1 MESSKVSCGRD
12 RIVPRSS
19 SQPSQHQ
26 RRKTAGIVRLIA
38 AMVFLL
44 TAVCF
49 VSPREM
55 LAAEEPQHDA
65 SGSQHS
71 GGHAE
76 SPWATVLQWGNFLI
90 LFGGLGWLLRQ
101 PLRGFLETRT
111 RSIEEGLA
119 SGRLARESAL
129 KHMSE
134 IENRMARLDEEVR
147 ALRAQ
152 AVKEAED
159 EKARILESAKIE
171 AQKILEV
178 AHREIEGLKKSAR
191 LELKA
196 HVADLAVKLA
206 EERLQKSVGSEEN
219 KRLVLKFLDSLETA
233 KN

>member
-1 MESSKVSCGRD
+1 VLKVNSYSC
-12 RIVPRSS
+12 
-19 SQPSQHQ
+19 HEQ
-26 RRKTAGIVRLIA
+26 RRKTGIVRILA
-38 AMVFLL
+38 GLLLL

-49 VSPREM
+49 LTSGLT
-55 LAAEEPQHDA
+55 LAAGEAQHGA
-65 SGSQHS
+65 SSGEHG

-76 SPWATVLQWGNFLI
+76 SPLTAVWKWGNFLI
-90 LFGGLGWLLRQ
+90 LFGGLGWYLRQ
-101 PLRGFLETRT
+101 PLREFLETRS

-129 KHMSE
+129 KQMSE
-134 IENRMARLDEEVR
+134 IENRMARLDDEVH

-152 AVKEAED
+152 AVKEAE
-159 EKARILESAKIE
+159 EERARILEAAKIE

-206 EERLQKSVGSEEN
+206 EQQLQKSVGSEEN
-219 KRLVLKFLDSLETA
+219 KRLVVRFIDSLETA

>member
-1 MESSKVSCGRD
+1 VLTANRHSS
-12 RIVPRSS
+12 
-19 SQPSQHQ
+19 HEQ
-26 RRKTAGIVRLIA
+26 RRKTSMVRTLA
-38 AMVFLL
+38 LLLL
-44 TAVCF
+44 TATCF
-49 VSPREM
+49 LLSKVAV
-55 LAAEEPQHDA
+55 AAEEAQHGGS
-65 SGSQHS
+65 SGEHS

-76 SPWATVLQWGNFLI
+76 NSLTAVWKWGNFLI
-90 LFGGLGWLLRQ
+90 LFGGLGWYLRQ
-101 PLRGFLETRT
+101 PLREFLETRS
-111 RSIEEGLA
+111 RLIEEGLA

-129 KHMSE
+129 KQMSE
-134 IENRMARLDEEVR
+134 IENRMARLDDEVL

-152 AVKEAED
+152 AVKEAE
-159 EKARILESAKIE
+159 EERARILEAAKIE

-219 KRLVLKFLDSLETA
+219 KRLVVRFIDSLETA